1 MTEKCMCQSKLLSPQ
16 ANLPP
21 PPSPP
26 PRVLTINPEVEDNY
40 SNSPLD
46 TIFWNLFSQKER
58 ILTTSIWFLKHM
70 QTVSWSFGENLT
82 DWNGWKNKFSSL
94 YYPHIPGSLL
104 LIFLECYRKYGDILL
119 LWCEPRFQ
127 AEPQSKVLKQLKID
141 ISSKIFP
148 VLFKTIFFSF

>member
-1 MTEKCMCQSKLLSPQ
+1 MWNTLLFKRKNYQSLEPFKLHIKGKLKVCFCRMCKYILLHFYTLDRALCSGLLLNFLWGISHHGWGNFQIYSVQMTEKCMCQSKLLSPQ

-58 ILTTSIWFLKHM
+58 ILTTSI
-70 QTVSWSFGENLT
+70 
-82 DWNGWKNKFSSL
+82 
-94 YYPHIPGSLL
+94 
-104 LIFLECYRKYGDILL
+104 
-119 LWCEPRFQ
+119 
-127 AEPQSKVLKQLKID
+127 
-141 ISSKIFP
+141 
-148 VLFKTIFFSF
+148 

>member
-1 MTEKCMCQSKLLSPQ
+1 MWNTLLFKRKNSQTLEPFKLHIKGKLKVCFRKMCKYILLHFYTLDRALSSVLLLNFPWGISHHSWRNFQIYSVQMTEKCMCQSKLLSPQ

-58 ILTTSIWFLKHM
+58 ILTTSI
-70 QTVSWSFGENLT
+70 
-82 DWNGWKNKFSSL
+82 
-94 YYPHIPGSLL
+94 
-104 LIFLECYRKYGDILL
+104 
-119 LWCEPRFQ
+119 
-127 AEPQSKVLKQLKID
+127 
-141 ISSKIFP
+141 
-148 VLFKTIFFSF
+148 